1 MPIEQNAFPDPLFDF
16 SPSEKLKLQQDLTR
30 ARPQTELEKDYSE
43 SPFGGIV
50 AGARNSTTGAIV
62 MRGVQIATDFFDPQ
76 GSQDPLNFQPR
87 SETKSTDPFSWG
99 QDNNLDSIATD
110 LQRVPKTEWGYLL
123 ASSNYKEYAAKRDFV
138 MLGLPETQANIKG
151 NVALGSMLGTFADV
165 TAMVAIGAAVEPLAL
180 AGLGARTTMA
190 GEAVFKESTGFGIR
204 SLAQTVTSAANTVG
218 RTNLTFRHGALMMA
232 QEGMF
237 IAVKEGI
244 DPNYHPDASTILHDL
259 VVAGSI
265 GGIAGGLVFGRT
277 MLRSSIMEA
286 AEQLKR
292 TKVINLPGGFTLHS
306 IPDLPF
312 SSTANADKVLFAT
325 SGAANADELG
335 ASLHADWEK
344 TGDMFAPGTRTTS
357 GATPVISGGAV
368 GGTVDSLGNVTNFP
382 PFIEATSARL
392 SKKGVWQRPL
402 YAATDFG
409 KRLFHTMSSP
419 DDLLAMLKGNLL
431 EKRKFTFRLSA
442 VDGPIRAEF
451 EAEKLTARVAG
462 TFTDTPLPN
471 PSMGSTPARA
481 GYDAAN
487 VSLDVESNARTIT
500 KRLKSVTVKVS
511 QVTEQQLM
519 DLRNGMMAAGLK
531 ELPQVGDEIR
541 FMRPGSKIKRPK
553 MLVRGAQ
560 STVKTVVA
568 ALGDL
573 GIPIDEALFKSVT
586 RGVLAAE
593 QSRLTGTAFN
603 AKLWEEVSRE
613 VGIASHVESIA
624 TAIKGNAL
632 PRFGTVDRNVL
643 DVATRENMIT
653 SVFEGFRKN
662 MHLDPTNPK
671 SLIFEVL
678 QQIKDRGGQVTR
690 TTVGEV
696 VDELRMVVNN
706 PAKRLNA
713 NGRRTLDR
721 TARRTAV
728 AEIINKRV
736 PDTGTPI
743 DIPQSYFKNLG
754 PLAREAKAGGTLYAK
769 SGPGKVATTDPN
781 YPVQRGMAAMQ
792 DRIQRLAQTVNKK
805 TGKPYLTTDEARVMT
820 RLMERLGPDN
830 FANFGLRIRD
840 IANMDGSFD
849 FLRDVVTIT
858 NTAMNGGRFSKTFVH
873 EIWHAFTGYIDNS
886 MLVRM
891 NKDYVKAV
899 KKMHLK
905 NGVKWDDAWGSNQA
919 DLQKAVY
926 QLGVQRPNI
935 PFDDLYQLTNLDE
948 WVVGNLTSSTLKRLK
963 LEKDTKNVF
972 GYLRLMMENASVEI
986 RAVFGAAKYD
996 KLTKDWMNGRY
1007 RVARAQI
1014 PQNAT
1019 LTGAARQARNRLG
1032 RAPGNF
1038 KNGMAGWLKGNQATP
1053 GGPQGMFGPLPSNV
1067 MYAMFDDTP
1076 RTTLHLGPLSNVLNQ
1091 AALAMQSENGMV
1103 RYMANISF
1111 NARRVGDD
1119 AQATTLFE
1127 HGIQMVQSVLYHFTT
1142 GYRNGYTKFAMEA
1155 QGNATPASELNLFHA
1170 LAARW
1175 GAKNK
1180 AVRQEFDT
1188 RVIKVL
1194 RSGTAD
1200 SNLAVNETAKGV
1212 QKIFQRLHEVAFE
1225 AGVPGFMNGAVLNYM
1240 PRLWRFDHIRRLA
1253 STPAGMADLTSLIEN
1268 ALGRSGRKVVIDGV
1282 ETTFTG
1288 DVREAAVVFAERLK
1302 NIALETEN
1310 APLMAQD
1317 QELFEALGA
1326 LLGPIKPNTSSPT
1339 PFGKGRVLLDEGSS
1353 VALTA
1358 DHLGNGSATLSISDL
1373 LHNNLPMVLKRY
1385 TTSVMGAVN
1394 ERKFL
1399 NAMNDALIAKG
1410 AVGPTET
1417 LANGTTQVLPFERI
1431 TSIDKMFAMA
1441 RKVNGAILPKHE
1453 KGLREVMAAMTFEP
1467 LHSGTTQFSDQ
1478 AKGILMAYGYL
1489 LKGGQFGLAQL
1500 GETARVVGTF
1510 GLVKTINQLPIL
1522 TEMVTN
1528 WHNLDRPT
1536 QNFASWIDTW
1546 MSPSTDRL
1554 RREFLSVGLDTL
1566 SEGPGTL
1573 GRARQGLDVAANL
1586 LSDIS
1591 GLAPLTSWTQ
1601 QLTAAASMQHLW
1613 EAARGG
1619 ARLDA
1624 ATLKGLGLTTAQYD
1638 TLISYVG
1645 TNALTKAG
1653 FLGERIVGMQ
1663 NMSMN
1668 KIEMDLLR
1676 DFVDRAIKT
1685 RIQDMPTRGD
1695 FAKSLFGFWG
1705 SAATQFRSFNL
1716 KGVDNFLLQN
1726 IGRVQQGGGKRVAA
1740 EIGSTLIFSGMI
1752 AYGRNYADWRSYQA
1766 SNDFKKADE
1775 VAKTLTKDG
1784 FIRGAL
1790 AGPSEFFL
1798 AILGVDAAWKHTVSE
1813 DPLFSQYR
1821 YSGQSTFGVPLEDTL
1836 VRTYGLAED
1845 LYGATVGR
1853 ATGSSLEREMTQRT
1867 LHSFRLML
1875 PAQNLPGLKQ
1885 FFNIQ
1890 ESELSD
1896 YLRLRPTQPRDR

>member
-1 MPIEQNAFPDPLFDF
+1 MSSKFFPDAIFDF
-16 SPSEKLKLQQDLTR
+16 SPAERAQLIQELTLPRQQTD
-30 ARPQTELEKDYSE
+30 LEKDYSE
-43 SPFGGIV
+43 APMGGIA
-50 AGARNSTTGAIV
+50 AGTRNSVSGSLIYQ
-62 MRGVQIATDFFDPQ
+62 GVESVSEFFDPT
-76 GSQDPLNFQPR
+76 GSDDPLNFKKKADR
-87 SETKSTDPFSWG
+87 VSGMDPFSHG
-99 QDNNLDSIATD
+99 QSNNLEGIALD
-110 LQRVPKTEWGYLL
+110 LERVPKEEWGYLL
-123 ASSNYKEYAAKRDFV
+123 ASRTHGEYEKKRDFL

-151 NVALGSMLGTFADV
+151 NVGLGTFLGGFADI
-165 TAMVAIGAAVEPLAL
+165 TAMMAIGAAAEPLAF
-180 AGLGARTTMA
+180 AGLGARGAMA
-190 GEAVFKESTGFGIR
+190 GQAVFKESTGFGLR
-204 SLAQTVTSAANTVG
+204 TLAQTVTSAANTVG
-218 RTNLTFRHGALMMA
+218 RTNLTLRYGALTMA
-232 QEGMF
+232 QEAMF

-244 DPNYHPDASTILHDL
+244 DPNYNPDASDVLYDL
-259 VVAGSI
+259 TVAGAI
-265 GGIAGGLVFGRT
+265 GGVVGGLVFGRT

-286 AEQLKR
+286 AEELKR
-292 TKVINLPGGFTLHS
+292 TKVIDLPGGFTLHT

-335 ASLHADWEK
+335 ASLHADWVK

-419 DDLLAMLKGNLL
+419 DEVLALLKGNLL
-431 EKRKFTFRLSA
+431 EKRKFTFRLTA

-451 EAEKLTARVAG
+451 DAEKLTARVAG
-462 TFTDTPLPN
+462 SFTDTPLPN
-471 PSMGSTPARA
+471 PSMGSAPARA

-500 KRLKSVTVKVS
+500 KRLKAVTVKVS
-511 QVTEQQLM
+511 EVTEQQLA
-519 DLRNGMMAAGLK
+519 DIRNAMMSAGLK

-653 SVFEGFRKN
+653 SVFEGFRKG

-696 VDELRMVVNN
+696 VDELRSVVNN

-721 TARRTAV
+721 TARRQTV

-743 DIPQSYFKNLG
+743 DIPHSYFKNLG

-781 YPVQRGMAAMQ
+781 YPVKRGIEAMQ

-849 FLRDVVTIT
+849 FVRDVVTIT
-858 NTAMNGGRFSKTFVH
+858 NSAMNGGRFSKTFIH
-873 EIWHAFTGYIDNS
+873 EIWHSFTGYIDNQT
-886 MLVRM
+886 LLRM

-905 NGVKWDDAWGSNQA
+905 NGVKWDDAWGATQD
-919 DLQKAVY
+919 DLQKAMF
-926 QLGVQRPNI
+926 QFRKQRPNM
-935 PFDDLYQLTNLDE
+935 PFMEWYQLTSLDE

-986 RAVFGAAKYD
+986 RAVFGGAKYD
-996 KLTKDWMNGRY
+996 KLTKDWMNSRY
-1007 RVARAQI
+1007 RTARLQT
-1014 PQNAT
+1014 QKNG
-1019 LTGAARQARNRLG
+1019 LTGVARQARKRIG
-1032 RAPGNF
+1032 QPPAKF
-1038 KNGMAGWLKGNQATP
+1038 KNGMAGWIQGNQATP
-1053 GGPQGMFGPLPSNV
+1053 GGPQGMFGDLPSNV
-1067 MYAMFDDTP
+1067 MYAMFDDAP
-1076 RTTLHLGPLSNVLNQ
+1076 RTTMHLGPLSNFLNQ

-1103 RYMANISF
+1103 RYMANIAF
-1111 NARRVGDD
+1111 HARRVGDD
-1119 AQATTLFE
+1119 AQASTIFE
-1127 HGIQMVQSVLYHFTT
+1127 HGIQMVQSVLYHFST

-1155 QGNATPASELNLFHA
+1155 SGNNTPANELNIFHA
-1170 LAARW
+1170 VATRF
-1175 GAKNK
+1175 GAKNR
-1180 AVRQEFDT
+1180 AIRQDFDK
-1188 RVIKVL
+1188 RVITVL

-1212 QKIFQRLHEVAFE
+1212 KQIFQRLHEVAFE
-1225 AGVPGFMNGAVLNYM
+1225 SGVAGFTKGAVLNYM

-1302 NIALETEN
+1302 NIALQTEN
-1310 APLMAQD
+1310 APMMAQD
-1317 QELFEALGA
+1317 QELFESLGA
-1326 LLGPIKPNTSSPT
+1326 LLGPVKANTASPT

-1353 VALTA
+1353 IGLTA
-1358 DHLGNGSATLSISDL
+1358 DHLGNGSATLSIADL
-1373 LHNNLPMVLKRY
+1373 LHNNLPMVMKRY

-1394 ERKFL
+1394 EQRFL
-1399 NAMNDALIAKG
+1399 NAMNDALVAKG

-1417 LANGTTQVLPFERI
+1417 LANGTTRVLPFERI
-1431 TSIDKMFAMA
+1431 SSIDKMFAQA
-1441 RKVNGAILPKHE
+1441 RKVNGAIEPKHE

-1478 AKGILMAYGYL
+1478 AKGILMSYGYL

-1500 GETARVVGTF
+1500 GETARIVGTF
-1510 GLVKTINQLPIL
+1510 GLGKTINQFPIL
-1522 TEMVTN
+1522 MEMVTN
-1528 WHNLDRPT
+1528 WKNLDRPT
-1536 QNFASWIDTW
+1536 QNFASWVDTW

-1586 LSDIS
+1586 LSDVS
-1591 GLAPLTSWTQ
+1591 GLAPLTSFTQ

-1613 EAARGG
+1613 EVARGG
-1619 ARLDA
+1619 ARLDP
-1624 ATLKGLGLTTAQYD
+1624 ATIKGLGLTTAQYD
-1638 TLISYVG
+1638 TLVSYVG
-1645 TNALTKAG
+1645 NNALVKAG

-1668 KIEMDLLR
+1668 KVEMDLLR

-1726 IGRVQQGGGKRVAA
+1726 LGRVKQGGGKRVAA
-1740 EIGSTLIFSGMI
+1740 EIGSTLLFSGMI
-1752 AYGRNYADWRSYQA
+1752 AYGRNYADWRSFQA
-1766 SNDFKKADE
+1766 SNDFKKAEE
-1775 VAKTLTKDG
+1775 VAKTLTYDG

-1798 AILGVDAAWKHTVSE
+1798 AILGADAAWKHTVSE

-1821 YSGQSTFGVPLEDTL
+1821 YSGQSTFGVPLEDTII
-1836 VRTYGLAED
+1836 RTYGLAKD
-1845 LYGATVGR
+1845 LYGSTVGR

-1890 ESELSD
+1890 ESEISD